1 MSATR
6 CAPTPTQ
13 PHQVDRGTRPHP
25 PGTSKRREESFDD
38 RAVPPATSAHRTATE
53 QIIRSPPFPR
63 QAHGEA
69 IIRAFSTKKYPRRIL
84 VHGQY
89 IVSIKVDDRGFVV
102 HKWTKK
108 IVDLKQV
115 YLVVKDNRKIYQLAL
130 EFALRPGEKKPF
142 TDVLQFD
149 PATSRHFTQIIS
161 TTRKELLKRNA
172 GGGSD
177 SQGAPQRFSDKHR
190 EEARVQT
197 QSSFQPAPAAQTQP
211 SFQPAG
217 ASQSNAFASAIANAQ
232 NRSNPM
238 FQPAPSA
245 ADPFAAPP
253 SFTPSAANA
262 AMDPFQTQVPLPPS
276 PGPGG
281 ASFNGGGGPVS
292 SSGGQEF
299 NQMMQSVQ
307 ANGHQM
313 QTLFSTGGGAVA
325 DPFAQPAAA
334 NDPFAAPPPQMQ
346 QARDPF
352 NTATAL
358 NDPFA
363 QQPPQ
368 MNQNPFGAPQQQQ
381 QQQQQQNF
389 NPFA

>member
-1 MSATR
+1 
-6 CAPTPTQ
+6 
-13 PHQVDRGTRPHP
+13 
-25 PGTSKRREESFDD
+25 
-38 RAVPPATSAHRTATE
+38 
-53 QIIRSPPFPR
+53 
-63 QAHGEA
+63 
-69 IIRAFSTKKYPRRIL
+69 

-161 TTRKELLKRNA
+161 TTRKELLKRNT
-172 GGGSD
+172 GGDGA
-177 SQGAPQRFSDKHR
+177 APQRFSDKYR
-190 EEARVQT
+190 EEVPPQRSYQ
-197 QSSFQPAPAAQTQP
+197 QQEQSFQPAAAQEQ

-217 ASQSNAFASAIANAQ
+217 SQSNAFASAIANAQ
-232 NRSNPM
+232 NRSNPA

-245 ADPFAAPP
+245 QDPFAAPP

-262 AMDPFQTQVPLPPS
+262 VNDPFAAQVPMPPS
-276 PGPGG
+276 PG
-281 ASFNGGGGPVS
+281 ASFNGHSSGPVS
-292 SSGGQEF
+292 STGNEF
-299 NQMMQSVQ
+299 NAMMQSVQ

-325 DPFAQPAAA
+325 DPFAAPAPAATQA
-334 NDPFAAPPPQMQ
+334 AAAPFDPFAAQDPFAAPAPAAH
-346 QARDPF
+346 QA
-352 NTATAL
+352 
-358 NDPFA
+358 
-363 QQPPQ
+363 
-368 MNQNPFGAPQQQQ
+368 NPFGAPQQQTNPFGAPQ
-381 QQQQQQNF
+381 QQYQQQQN
-389 NPFA
+389 PFA

>member
-53 QIIRSPPFPR
+53 QIIRSPPFPQ

-172 GGGSD
+172 GGGD

-197 QSSFQPAPAAQTQP
+197 QSSFQPAPAAQQQQP

-217 ASQSNAFASAIANAQ
+217 GSQSNAFASAIANAQ

-276 PGPGG
+276 PGPGD
-281 ASFNGGGGPVS
+281 ASFNGVS
-292 SSGGQEF
+292 ESRLR
-299 NQMMQSVQ
+299 
-307 ANGHQM
+307 
-313 QTLFSTGGGAVA
+313 T
-325 DPFAQPAAA
+325 
-334 NDPFAAPPPQMQ
+334 
-346 QARDPF
+346 
-352 NTATAL
+352 
-358 NDPFA
+358 
-363 QQPPQ
+363 
-368 MNQNPFGAPQQQQ
+368 
-381 QQQQQQNF
+381 
-389 NPFA
+389 

>member
-1 MSATR
+1 M
-6 CAPTPTQ
+6 
-13 PHQVDRGTRPHP
+13 
-25 PGTSKRREESFDD
+25 
-38 RAVPPATSAHRTATE
+38 
-53 QIIRSPPFPR
+53 
-63 QAHGEA
+63 
-69 IIRAFSTKKYPRRIL
+69 
-84 VHGQY
+84 HGQY

-172 GGGSD
+172 GGAD

-217 ASQSNAFASAIANAQ
+217 ASQCNAFASAIANAQ

-363 QQPPQ
+363 QPPLQ

-381 QQQQQQNF
+381 QQQQQQQNF

>member
-1 MSATR
+1 M
-6 CAPTPTQ
+6 
-13 PHQVDRGTRPHP
+13 
-25 PGTSKRREESFDD
+25 
-38 RAVPPATSAHRTATE
+38 
-53 QIIRSPPFPR
+53 
-63 QAHGEA
+63 
-69 IIRAFSTKKYPRRIL
+69 
-84 VHGQY
+84 HGQY

-197 QSSFQPAPAAQTQP
+197 QSSFQPAPAARTQP

-217 ASQSNAFASAIANAQ
+217 GSQSNAFASAIANAQ

-253 SFTPSAANA
+253 SFTSSAANA

-363 QQPPQ
+363 APPPQMQQARDPFNTATALNDPFAQQPPQ

-381 QQQQQQNF
+381 QQQQQNF

>member
-1 MSATR
+1 M
-6 CAPTPTQ
+6 
-13 PHQVDRGTRPHP
+13 
-25 PGTSKRREESFDD
+25 
-38 RAVPPATSAHRTATE
+38 
-53 QIIRSPPFPR
+53 
-63 QAHGEA
+63 
-69 IIRAFSTKKYPRRIL
+69 
-84 VHGQY
+84 HGQY

-190 EEARVQT
+190 EEPRVQT
-197 QSSFQPAPAAQTQP
+197 QSSFQPAPAAQQQQP

-217 ASQSNAFASAIANAQ
+217 GSQSNAFASAIANAQ